1 MLEMLAMFVFG
12 ILEAISD
19 ILQNIDILLQFIGV
33 LAFMILLHE
42 LGHFFACKLFGV
54 EVEEFG
60 FGFPPRITKMFTL
73 RGTDYTLN
81 WIPLGGFVR
90 PLGEAQPEVE
100 GGLAASKPLVRIG
113 VYIAG
118 PLMNLLAAVVIY
130 AVIFSRLGV
139 PDMTVIQIQEVV
151 PDSPAAQVGLL
162 EGDTV
167 ISINGQEADSYDS
180 LREEI
185 YDHLGE
191 EITIIYERGGD
202 LGEVSLVPR
211 ENPPENEGAIGILM
225 TSPVRE
231 INWFQALPLAL
242 GATGQHSVAVM
253 KLPGQLI
260 RGSADPAGRPVGY
273 KGMYDIYAGAKE
285 GQLLPGTP
293 VDINVLLF
301 LVSITV
307 SLGVLNLL
315 PIPALDGGRILFVLP
330 ELLTGRRV
338 SQQVQ
343 NVVNAIGFISVIL
356 LLLYFNILDF
366 TSPVQLP

>member
-1 MLEMLAMFVFG
+1 MLV
-12 ILEAISD
+12 
-19 ILQNIDILLQFIGV
+19 NLLQFIGV
-33 LAFMILLHE
+33 LAFMILIHE
-42 LGHFFACKLFGV
+42 LGHFLACRLFGV
-54 EVEEFG
+54 PVEEFG
-60 FGFPPRITKMFTL
+60 FGFPPRILKMFTL

-90 PLGEAQPEVE
+90 PMGEAQPEVE

-139 PDMTVIQIQEVV
+139 PDTTVIQIQDVV
-151 PDSPAAQVGLL
+151 QDSPAAQAGLIV
-162 EGDTV
+162 GDTV
-167 ISINGQEADSYDS
+167 RSINGKDVDSYDS

-185 YDHLGE
+185 YANLGQEVTISYERDGELGE
-191 EITIIYERGGD
+191 
-202 LGEVSLVPR
+202 LALVPR
-211 ENPPENEGAIGILM
+211 ENPPEDEGAIGILM

-231 INWFQALPLAL
+231 INWFQALPLAFTS
-242 GATGQHSVAVM
+242 TGQHSVAVM

-260 RGSADPAGRPVGY
+260 RGSADAAGRPVGY

-293 VDINVLLF
+293 ADINVLLF

-330 ELLTGRRV
+330 ELLIGRRV
-338 SQQVQ
+338 SQRVQ
-343 NVVNAIGFISVIL
+343 NVVNAIGFISVL
-356 LLLYFNILDF
+356 LLLIYFNILDF